1 MTESE
6 PAWRIRCADAYV
18 DDASRDR
25 HTAPNET
32 ASQLSLLAGIIQAQ
46 VATAE
51 AVRIV
56 NIHLANLT
64 QAIQEQNR
72 LAFALRGHKLST
84 EAREHFKEALSC
96 EE

>member
-6 PAWRIRCADAYV
+6 PVYRIRCADAYI

-25 HTAPNET
+25 HTAPHT
-32 ASQLSLLAGIIQAQ
+32 ASTQLSLLAGIIQAQ

-51 AVRIV
+51 ATRIT

-64 QAIQEQNR
+64 QAIQAQTR
-72 LAFALRGHKLST
+72 LMFALRGHKLST
-84 EAREHFKEALSC
+84 EAREHFKEVLGC